1 MVRKQ
6 GDLPKASKAVVKP
19 SKVSKTVTKSV
30 KPAAPVAGKTES
42 SAKASE
48 VATRVVARPEP
59 VRTLPTKPS
68 DGGRSLTLGPDE
80 VVLFQKFF
88 KSISPRTYTVQVKR
102 VATGNHCI
110 VLAEDKRDSETNEIK
125 RHRLHIYSEDFGQ
138 FFRLLQETVNF
149 VKTHPVPDEIKKKRE
164 RFWAKRAEESA
175 GGDDIEPPAIPTKV
189 RVRPK

>member
-6 GDLPKASKAVVKP
+6 GDLPKATAKV
-19 SKVSKTVTKSV
+19 SKVSKSTSKSV
-30 KPAAPVAGKTES
+30 KASGKTES
-42 SAKASE
+42 SAKAVE
-48 VATRVVARPEP
+48 VVSKVPPKVTAVKTV
-59 VRTLPTKPS
+59 PTKPS

-88 KSISPRTYTVQVKR
+88 KSVSPRTYTVQVKR

-110 VLAEDKRDSETNEIK
+110 VLAEDKRDSETNEVK

-175 GGDDIEPPAIPTKV
+175 GGDDIEPPPIPTKV